1 MFFWRQL
8 GGLLRAAIVLR
19 CTAHQCCWRLQ
30 IPRWQTMK
38 IFLPDLLEGQP
49 KAAILCGDLGHQ
61 CPLRSPGPVTAPFVK
76 FRAAQLRGLVQQ
88 ICHSPCDTRIS
99 LAHEGTAFFHS
110 PTVSR
115 SNFNAETVQ
124 CSASWQVTPECL
136 LVNPATETHT
146 AFPEAHS
153 KTCLRMQLHIE
164 SAHSLRTFVIHCSAA

>member
-1 MFFWRQL
+1 MTCSYRSVLHGAPVLLATADSQVADNEDLSSRPFGGAAEGGNSLRGL
-8 GGLLRAAIVLR
+8 GAPMS
-19 CTAHQCCWRLQ
+19 TE
-30 IPRWQTMK
+30 K
-38 IFLPDLLEGQP
+38 
-49 KAAILCGDLGHQ
+49 
-61 CPLRSPGPVTAPFVK
+61 SGPVTAPFVK

-110 PTVSR
+110 PTASR

-146 AFPEAHS
+146 AIPEAHS